1 MRCKDI
7 MLATMRGLQALEDT
21 FDSKI
26 QMFTSVSHMSG
37 VSVSLITKLYYGQR
51 KNPTID
57 VLDNL
62 ADAVA
67 LIEERRL

>member
-1 MRCKDI
+1 

-21 FDSKI
+21 YDSKI
-26 QMFTSVSHMSG
+26 QMFTSVSRASG
-37 VSVSLITKLYYGQR
+37 VSVSLITKLYYQQR

>member
-1 MRCKDI
+1 
-7 MLATMRGLQALEDT
+7 
-21 FDSKI
+21 
-26 QMFTSVSHMSG
+26 MFTSVSRASG
-37 VSVSLITKLYYGQR
+37 VSVSLITKLYYQQR